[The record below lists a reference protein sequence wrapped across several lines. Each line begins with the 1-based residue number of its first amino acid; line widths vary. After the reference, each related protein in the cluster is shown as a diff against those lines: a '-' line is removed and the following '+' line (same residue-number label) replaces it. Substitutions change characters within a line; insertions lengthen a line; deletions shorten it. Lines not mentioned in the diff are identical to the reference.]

1 MGVAVREKQTGSG
14 IYWLFIR
21 HAGERVSQMVGDKET
36 AEDAAKDI
44 RKDIW
49 RGKFDIAA
57 MKAARAKEKRD
68 EKPNI
73 PTLKEYFDRFER
85 DSLALAVG
93 ESTQDVY
100 SNAFNRHLIPTTIP
114 ESPELEDSPVKAFG
128 EFRLSEISRAHIKV
142 LINALLRKKC
152 SRLVNVTA
160 IDDGGNEI
168 TTKKAREF
176 HLSKSS
182 LRITLAALLACLNN
196 AVRED
201 NLIPNNPAAAFGRFI
216 KRAKPRH
223 ESIDPLQPPEVP
235 LFLEA
240 VRQTAPDFFPMFVI
254 LLHTGIRSG
263 ECAGLKWGD
272 EDLKNKYLLVQRTF
286 TPKGRV
292 KLPKS
297 GKTRKVDLSD
307 VAIAALKAHR
317 ARLQAQL
324 LRKKI
329 DENEKEPKHLSE
341 WMFPNSEGKPHNMTN
356 VRNRIFYRA
365 LQEAGLHR
373 RPLHALRHTFA
384 TLLLHDGVSP
394 VKVQELM
401 GHHSI
406 TVTCNV
412 YKHWI
417 PSEDRTAVNRLPSL
431 DTPKAAVAVA
441 GD

>member
-85 DSLALAVG
+85 ESLALAVG

-176 HLSKSS
+176 HCRSRLSGSHWQPFQLASTTPFEKTTSS
-182 LRITLAALLACLNN
+182 RTILQLLSEGSSSERSHDMKASIHSSRLKY
-196 AVRED
+196 RYSSKPFD
-201 NLIPNNPAAAFGRFI
+201 RRLLIFSRCSSYFSTPESAAA
-216 KRAKPRH
+216 
-223 ESIDPLQPPEVP
+223 SVP
-235 LFLEA
+235 A
-240 VRQTAPDFFPMFVI
+240 
-254 LLHTGIRSG
+254 
-263 ECAGLKWGD
+263 
-272 EDLKNKYLLVQRTF
+272 
-286 TPKGRV
+286 
-292 KLPKS
+292 
-297 GKTRKVDLSD
+297 
-307 VAIAALKAHR
+307 
-317 ARLQAQL
+317 
-324 LRKKI
+324 
-329 DENEKEPKHLSE
+329 
-341 WMFPNSEGKPHNMTN
+341 
-356 VRNRIFYRA
+356 
-365 LQEAGLHR
+365 
-373 RPLHALRHTFA
+373 
-384 TLLLHDGVSP
+384 
-394 VKVQELM
+394 
-401 GHHSI
+401 
-406 TVTCNV
+406 
-412 YKHWI
+412 
-417 PSEDRTAVNRLPSL
+417 
-431 DTPKAAVAVA
+431 
-441 GD
+441 